1 MIGLRPIPPIPGSRN
16 QLIGHLL
23 LPGVKPRNILAN
35 NSMMMILAFIT
46 AMVVGGFPNGF
57 AFTNSNIAM
66 LSLIVM
72 MSLSLT
78 SLRLRGLKLKD
89 HSVPIRNAFLL
100 SFFLSTGTTIAMSY
114 LFQGD
119 IRDGWIIM
127 AAVPSAVSIVPF
139 TYLLKGDLD
148 STLVSSASL
157 YILAL
162 AATPIITLVFLGT
175 AVDVMTLLGYV
186 GYLILLPLV
195 VSRLLRKVDIRPE
208 QKGMA
213 INVAFFVLIVAI
225 AGPNRQVF
233 FGDPI
238 ILTGLVIV
246 AFVRQFGIGL
256 LWNWYLE
263 RKNTPRTRKVP
274 EVLFASYK
282 NTGMAA
288 TLAIALI
295 GPTAAVPATVC
306 TLVDIVWLIFLSKSL
321 FSTTRP

>member
-1 MIGLRPIPPIPGSRN
+1 VQVWR
-16 QLIGHLL
+16 
-23 LPGVKPRNILAN
+23 ILN
-35 NSMMMILAFIT
+35 NNPVIMVLAFVVAIIT
-46 AMVVGGFPNGF
+46 GGFPGG
-57 AFTNSNIAM
+57 AALTNSNIAM
-66 LSLIVM
+66 LALFVM

-100 SFFLSTGTTIAMSY
+100 SFVLSTATTLAMSY
-114 LFQGD
+114 LFQGE

-157 YILAL
+157 YFIAL
-162 AATPIITLVFLGT
+162 AVTPLVTLVFLGT
-175 AVDVMTLLGYV
+175 AVDVMTLLSYV
-186 GYLILLPLV
+186 GYLILLPMV
-195 VSRLLRKVDIRPE
+195 VSRVLRQVDIRPP
-208 QKGMA
+208 QKSAA

-233 FGDPI
+233 FGDQL
-238 ILTGLVIV
+238 ILLGLVLV
-246 AFVRQFGIGL
+246 AFVRLFGVGL

-263 RKNTPRTRKVP
+263 RKNVPRARRVP

-295 GPTAAVPATVC
+295 GPAAAVPATVC
-306 TLVDIVWLIFLSKSL
+306 TLIDIVWLIFLSKSL
-321 FSTTRP
+321 FAPSIE

>member
-1 MIGLRPIPPIPGSRN
+1 MNPLRILSNNPAMMIMAFVVAMVTEGFPGGIGL
-16 QLIGHLL
+16 
-23 LPGVKPRNILAN
+23 
-35 NSMMMILAFIT
+35 
-46 AMVVGGFPNGF
+46 
-57 AFTNSNIAM
+57 TNSNIAM

-78 SLRLRGLKLKD
+78 SLQLRGLKLRD
-89 HSVPIRNAFLL
+89 HSIPIRNAFLL
-100 SFFLSTGTTIAMSY
+100 SFVLSTGVTILLSF

-157 YILAL
+157 YLMAL
-162 AATPIITLVFLGT
+162 AVTPIVTLVFLGT

-186 GYLILLPLV
+186 GYLILLPMV
-195 VSRLLRKVDIRPE
+195 ISRILRRADIRPE
-208 QKGMA
+208 QKSTA
-213 INVAFFVLIVAI
+213 INIAFFVLIVAI
-225 AGPNRQVF
+225 AGPNRQIF
-233 FGDPI
+233 FGDQ
-238 ILTGLVIV
+238 LVLGGLIV
-246 AFVRQFGIGL
+246 VAVVRQFGIGL

-263 RKNTPRTRKVP
+263 RRSAPRTRRVP

-288 TLAIALI
+288 TMAIALV

-306 TLVDIVWLIFLSKSL
+306 TLVDIVWLIYLSKSL
-321 FSTTRP
+321 FTLSKP

>member
-1 MIGLRPIPPIPGSRN
+1 M
-16 QLIGHLL
+16 
-23 LPGVKPRNILAN
+23 V
-35 NSMMMILAFIT
+35 LAFVAAIIT
-46 AMVVGGFPNGF
+46 GGFPAGT
-57 AFTNSNIAM
+57 ALTNSNIAM
-66 LSLIVM
+66 LALFVM

-78 SLRLRGLKLKD
+78 SLRLRGLRLKD

-100 SFFLSTGTTIAMSY
+100 SFVLSTATTIAMSY
-114 LFQGD
+114 LFQGE

-148 STLVSSASL
+148 STLVSTASL
-157 YILAL
+157 YFIAL
-162 AATPIITLVFLGT
+162 AVTPLVTLVFLGT

-186 GYLILLPLV
+186 GYLILLPMAA
-195 VSRLLRKVDIRPE
+195 SRVLRQVDIRPA
-208 QKGMA
+208 QKSAA
-213 INVAFFVLIVAI
+213 INVAFFVLIIAI

-233 FGDPI
+233 FGDQI
-238 ILTGLVIV
+238 ILLGLVLV
-246 AFVRQFGIGL
+246 AFVRLFGVGL

-263 RKNTPRTRKVP
+263 RKSVPRARRVP

-295 GPTAAVPATVC
+295 GPAAAVPATVC
-306 TLVDIVWLIFLSKSL
+306 TLIDIVWLIFLSKSL
-321 FSTTRP
+321 FAPSVQ

>member
-1 MIGLRPIPPIPGSRN
+1 M
-16 QLIGHLL
+16 
-23 LPGVKPRNILAN
+23 V
-35 NSMMMILAFIT
+35 LAFLAAMIT
-46 AMVVGGFPNGF
+46 GGFPGGI
-57 AFTNSNIAM
+57 ALTNSNIAM
-66 LSLIVM
+66 LSLIMM

-100 SFFLSTGTTIAMSY
+100 SFVLSTGTTIAMSY

-139 TYLLKGDLD
+139 TYLLKGDLE

-162 AATPIITLVFLGT
+162 AVTPFITLMFMGT

-186 GYLILLPLV
+186 GYLILLPMAI
-195 VSRLLRKVDIRPE
+195 SRVLRKVDIRPA
-208 QKGMA
+208 QKSAA
-213 INVAFFVLIVAI
+213 INVAFFVLIIAI

-233 FGDPI
+233 FGDQM
-238 ILTGLVIV
+238 ILWELVLVAIV
-246 AFVRQFGIGL
+246 RIFSVGM

-263 RKNTPRTRKVP
+263 RKTVPRARRVP

-321 FSTTRP
+321 FGPTKQ

>member
-1 MIGLRPIPPIPGSRN
+1 
-16 QLIGHLL
+16 
-23 LPGVKPRNILAN
+23 
-35 NSMMMILAFIT
+35 MMVSAFVVAIIT
-46 AMVVGGFPNGF
+46 GGFPAGIPL
-57 AFTNSNIAM
+57 TNSNIAM

-78 SLRLRGLKLKD
+78 ALRLRGLKLKD

-100 SFFLSTGTTIAMSY
+100 SFVLSTATTIAMSY
-114 LFQGD
+114 LFQGEL
-119 IRDGWIIM
+119 RDGWIIM

-139 TYLLKGDLD
+139 TYLLKGDLE
-148 STLVSSASL
+148 STLVSTTSL
-157 YILAL
+157 YLIAL
-162 AATPIITLVFLGT
+162 AVTPLITLVFIGT

-186 GYLILLPLV
+186 GYLILLPMA
-195 VSRLLRKVDIRPE
+195 VSRVLRQVDIRPA
-208 QKGMA
+208 QKSAA

-233 FGDPI
+233 FGDQ
-238 ILTGLVIV
+238 ILLLSLVLV
-246 AFVRQFGIGL
+246 AFIRLFGIGI

-263 RKNTPRTRKVP
+263 RRNIKRTRRVP

-295 GPTAAVPATVC
+295 GPAAAVPATVC
-306 TLVDIVWLIFLSKSL
+306 TLVDIIWLIYLSKSM
-321 FSTTRP
+321 FSPSKP

>member
-1 MIGLRPIPPIPGSRN
+1 M
-16 QLIGHLL
+16 
-23 LPGVKPRNILAN
+23 V
-35 NSMMMILAFIT
+35 LAFVAAIIT
-46 AMVVGGFPNGF
+46 GGFPGG
-57 AFTNSNIAM
+57 APLTNSNIAM
-66 LSLIVM
+66 LALFVM

-78 SLRLRGLKLKD
+78 SLRLRGLRLRD

-100 SFFLSTGTTIAMSY
+100 SFVLSTATTLAMSY
-114 LFQGD
+114 LFQGE

-157 YILAL
+157 YFIAL
-162 AATPIITLVFLGT
+162 VVTPLVTLVFLGT
-175 AVDVMTLLGYV
+175 AVDVMTLLSYV
-186 GYLILLPLV
+186 GYLILLPMV
-195 VSRLLRKVDIRPE
+195 VSRVLRQVDIRPP
-208 QKGMA
+208 QKSAA

-233 FGDPI
+233 FGDQL
-238 ILTGLVIV
+238 ILLGLVLV
-246 AFVRQFGIGL
+246 AFVRLFGVGL
-256 LWNWYLE
+256 LWNWCLE
-263 RKNTPRTRKVP
+263 RKDVPRARRVP

-295 GPTAAVPATVC
+295 GPAAAVPATVC
-306 TLVDIVWLIFLSKSL
+306 TLIDIVWLIYLSRSL
-321 FSTTRP
+321 FAPSVE

>member
-1 MIGLRPIPPIPGSRN
+1 M
-16 QLIGHLL
+16 
-23 LPGVKPRNILAN
+23 V
-35 NSMMMILAFIT
+35 LAFVAAIIT
-46 AMVVGGFPNGF
+46 GGFPGG
-57 AFTNSNIAM
+57 AALTNSNIAM
-66 LSLIVM
+66 LALFVM

-100 SFFLSTGTTIAMSY
+100 SFVLSTATTLAMSY
-114 LFQGD
+114 LFQGE

-157 YILAL
+157 YFIAL
-162 AATPIITLVFLGT
+162 VVTPLVTLVFLGT
-175 AVDVMTLLGYV
+175 AVDVMTLLSYV
-186 GYLILLPLV
+186 GYLILLPMA
-195 VSRLLRKVDIRPE
+195 VSRVLRQVDIRPP
-208 QKGMA
+208 QKSAA

-233 FGDPI
+233 FGDQL
-238 ILTGLVIV
+238 ILLGLVLV
-246 AFVRQFGIGL
+246 AFVRLFGVGL

-263 RKNTPRTRKVP
+263 RKNVPRVRRVP

-295 GPTAAVPATVC
+295 GPAAAVPATVC
-306 TLVDIVWLIFLSKSL
+306 TLIDIVWLIYLSKSL
-321 FSTTRP
+321 FAPSIE

>member
-1 MIGLRPIPPIPGSRN
+1 M
-16 QLIGHLL
+16 
-23 LPGVKPRNILAN
+23 KPWKILTN
-35 NSMMMILAFIT
+35 NPAMMILAFVT
-46 AMVVGGFPNGF
+46 AMVTGGFPVGITL
-57 AFTNSNIAM
+57 TNSNIAM

-100 SFFLSTGTTIAMSY
+100 SFVLSTGTTIAMSY

-157 YILAL
+157 YLIAL
-162 AATPIITLVFLGT
+162 AVTPFITLVFLGT
-175 AVDVMTLLGYV
+175 AVDAMTLLGYV
-186 GYLILLPLV
+186 GYLILLPMA
-195 VSRLLRKVDIRPE
+195 VSRLLRRAYIRPE
-208 QKGMA
+208 QKSA
-213 INVAFFVLIVAI
+213 VINVAFFVLIVAI

-233 FGDPI
+233 FGEPVV
-238 ILTGLVIV
+238 LAGLVIV
-246 AFVRQFGIGL
+246 AAVRLFGIGL

-263 RKNTPRTRKVP
+263 RKNVPRTRRVP

-288 TLAIALI
+288 TLAIALV
-295 GPTAAVPATVC
+295 GPAAAVPATVC
-306 TLVDIVWLIFLSKSL
+306 TLVDIAWLIFLSKSL
-321 FSTTRP
+321 FAPQKP

>member
-1 MIGLRPIPPIPGSRN
+1 
-16 QLIGHLL
+16 
-23 LPGVKPRNILAN
+23 
-35 NSMMMILAFIT
+35 MMVLAFIT
-46 AMVVGGFPNGF
+46 AMVVGGFPSGF
-57 AFTNSNIAM
+57 VLTNSNIAM

-89 HSVPIRNAFLL
+89 HSIPIRNAFLL
-100 SFFLSTGTTIAMSY
+100 SFVLSTGTTIAMSY

-148 STLVSSASL
+148 STLVSTTSL
-157 YILAL
+157 YLIAL
-162 AATPIITLVFLGT
+162 AVTPIVTLVFLGT

-186 GYLILLPLV
+186 GYLILLPMV
-195 VSRLLRKVDIRPE
+195 ISRLLRKVKIRPE
-208 QKGMA
+208 HKSSA

-238 ILTGLVIV
+238 ILGGLILV
-246 AFVRQFGIGL
+246 AFVRLFGIGL
-256 LWNWYLE
+256 FWNWYLE
-263 RKNTPRTRKVP
+263 RKNVPRARKVP
-274 EVLFASYK
+274 EVLYASYK

-321 FSTTRP
+321 FGPDRQ

>member
-1 MIGLRPIPPIPGSRN
+1 M
-16 QLIGHLL
+16 
-23 LPGVKPRNILAN
+23 KPWRILAN
-35 NSMMMILAFIT
+35 NPAMMVLAFVA
-46 AMVVGGFPNGF
+46 AMLTGGFPGGI
-57 AFTNSNIAM
+57 ALTNSNIAM
-66 LSLIVM
+66 ISLIVM

-78 SLRLRGLKLKD
+78 SLRLRGLRLKD

-100 SFFLSTGTTIAMSY
+100 SFVLSTGTTIAMSF

-119 IRDGWIIM
+119 MRDGWIIM

-139 TYLLKGDLD
+139 TYLLKGDLE

-157 YILAL
+157 YIIAL
-162 AATPIITLVFLGT
+162 AVTPIITLLFLG
-175 AVDVMTLLGYV
+175 APVDVMTLLGYV

-195 VSRLLRKVDIRPE
+195 ISRLLRQVDIRPE
-208 QKGMA
+208 QKSTM

-238 ILTGLVIV
+238 ILTGLVAV
-246 AFVRQFGIGL
+246 AVIRLFGVGM

-263 RKNTPRTRKVP
+263 QRNIPRTRRVP

-288 TLAIALI
+288 TLAITLI
-295 GPTAAVPATVC
+295 GPAAAVPATVC
-306 TLVDIVWLIFLSKSL
+306 TLVDIVWLIYLSKSL
-321 FSTTRP
+321 FAPTGPVAP

>member
-1 MIGLRPIPPIPGSRN
+1 MKSWR
-16 QLIGHLL
+16 
-23 LPGVKPRNILAN
+23 ILTN
-35 NSMMMILAFIT
+35 NSVMMVLAFVT
-46 AMVVGGFPNGF
+46 AMVTGGFPVGISL
-57 AFTNSNIAM
+57 TNSNIAM
-66 LSLIVM
+66 LTLIVM

-89 HSVPIRNAFLL
+89 HTIPIRNAFLL
-100 SFFLSTGTTIAMSY
+100 SFVLSTGTTLAMSF

-119 IRDGWIIM
+119 MRDGWIIM

-157 YILAL
+157 YFIAL
-162 AATPIITLVFLGT
+162 AVTPIITLVFLGT
-175 AVDVMTLLGYV
+175 VVDIMTLLGYV
-186 GYLILLPLV
+186 GYLILLPMV
-195 VSRLLRKVDIRPE
+195 ISRILRQVDIRPE
-208 QKGMA
+208 QKIAM

-233 FGDPI
+233 FGEPA
-238 ILTGLVIV
+238 ILAGLTLV
-246 AFVRQFGIGL
+246 AFARVFGIGL
-256 LWNWYLE
+256 FWNWCLG
-263 RKNTPRTRKVP
+263 RKSVPRTRRVP

-288 TLAIALI
+288 TMAIALI

-306 TLVDIVWLIFLSKSL
+306 TLVDIVWLIFLSKSI
-321 FSTTRP
+321 FTPTKK